1 MDSSQ
6 LRAIILKIEDRL
18 SGDDRR
24 RLHFFLGND
33 VPRRFRDDSSL
44 SGTLSLMESLL
55 DQDKI
60 NEKDFTF
67 LINTFNQIKCFDAV
81 KILKGQCFFLS
92 FYRISIKYFFYVEHK
107 KRMEIN
113 GQNHSMQD
121 LRSILFQDQE
131 DLDKHSTGIRK

>member
-1 MDSSQ
+1 MDSNQ

-44 SGTLSLMESLL
+44 SGTLSLMESLF

-67 LINTFNQIKCFDAV
+67 LINIFNQIKCFDAV
-81 KILKGQCFFLS
+81 KILKGQCFFFLLNLYNV
-92 FYRISIKYFFYVEHK
+92 FHFCR
-107 KRMEIN
+107 
-113 GQNHSMQD
+113 
-121 LRSILFQDQE
+121 
-131 DLDKHSTGIRK
+131 T